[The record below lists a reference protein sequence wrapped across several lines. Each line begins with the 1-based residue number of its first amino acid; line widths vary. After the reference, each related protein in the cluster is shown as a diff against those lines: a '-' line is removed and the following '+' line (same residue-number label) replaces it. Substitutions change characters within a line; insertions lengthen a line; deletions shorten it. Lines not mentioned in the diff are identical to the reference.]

1 MSRGNIMTI
10 KRNPWVFAVL
20 YMAVSMAMEIIL
32 IVIIG
37 LRVPRDNKVI
47 APIILTLAPVLAA
60 LIGGY
65 RRPNVFAINVVLTAA
80 LTLGITLAANALTGI
95 HTGIVEPII
104 SRSLAGLLGAAITNR
119 LASPMKPVRD
129 RGEGAL

>member
-1 MSRGNIMTI
+1 MTI

-20 YMAVSMAMEIIL
+20 YMAVSMVTEIVL
-32 IVIIG
+32 IVVVG
-37 LRVPRDNKVI
+37 LRVPQDNKVI
-47 APIILTLAPVLAA
+47 APILLTLAPVLAA

-65 RRPNVFAINVVLTAA
+65 RRPKVFAINVLLTAV

-95 HTGIVEPII
+95 HTGMVEPII

-119 LASPMKPVRD
+119 LASTASSGTPPTAVTA
-129 RGEGAL
+129 GIQFG

>member
-20 YMAVSMAMEIIL
+20 YMAVSMAMEIVL
-32 IVIIG
+32 IVIVG

-47 APIILTLAPVLAA
+47 APILLTFAPMLAA

-65 RRPNVFAINVVLTAA
+65 RRPKVFAINVVLTAA

-95 HTGIVEPII
+95 HTGMVEPII
-104 SRSLAGLLGAAITNR
+104 TRSLAGLLGAAITNH
-119 LASPMKPVRD
+119 LASRMQPVRNG
-129 RGEGAL
+129 GEGAL

>member
-10 KRNPWVFAVL
+10 KRNPWVFSVL
-20 YMAVSMAMEIIL
+20 YMAVSMATEIVL
-32 IVIIG
+32 IVVVG

-47 APIILTLAPVLAA
+47 APILLTLAPVLAA

-65 RRPNVFAINVVLTAA
+65 RRPKVFAINVVLTAA

-104 SRSLAGLLGAAITNR
+104 SRSLAGLLGTAITNR
-119 LASPMKPVRD
+119 PASPMKPVRD
-129 RGEGAL
+129 GSKGSL